1 MRWCA
6 PRCAICSKPCRRVHL
21 STNRLAPIALL
32 VALVL
37 GPPMVAPMVGIA
49 APAGT
54 QPLPSVTC
62 AACIVVD
69 DTGRVLYEKNAGA
82 LRANASTTKMTTA
95 LVVAEEATQGD
106 RVLVSATAAAI
117 GGGGFD
123 LHAGEVFSVEAL
135 LHALLLTSSNEA
147 AVALAEHV
155 SGSERAFVTMMN
167 EYARSI
173 GALDTHFVT
182 AHGLDMPGHGS
193 SARDLATIAAELL
206 AIPRLARIV
215 ARPEVAIESP
225 SGRTLL
231 ENRNLLLESYA
242 GATGVKTGFTA
253 DAGNVLV
260 ASAERA
266 GRRMIAVAMDSVDAT
281 ADAIALLDL
290 GWLLLDRTVLL
301 ARGAQIGA
309 LVFEQGST
317 EVRAAAR
324 VRGALRPADVAI
336 QFIPDPDVRM
346 PVHRGEIVG
355 RVIVTSNGRQ
365 VSSVDAVAADAIQS
379 SEVSWASDV
388 FAGLLRAVGSL
399 VGEL

>member
-1 MRWCA
+1 MRWSA
-6 PRCAICSKPCRRVHL
+6 PRCAICSKSCRRVHL
-21 STNRLAPIALL
+21 STNRLASVALL
-32 VALVL
+32 VTLVL
-37 GPPMVAPMVGIA
+37 GNSFFLGVARVGA
-49 APAGT
+49 RPHPA
-54 QPLPSVTC
+54 VTC

-69 DTGRVLYEKNAGA
+69 DTDRVLYAKNAGM

-95 LVVAEEATQGD
+95 LVVASEASPGD
-106 RVLVSATAAAI
+106 RVLVSATAANI

-123 LHAGEVFSVEAL
+123 LHAGEIFSVEAL
-135 LHALLLTSSNEA
+135 LNALLLTSSNEA

-155 SGSERAFVTMMN
+155 AGSEAAFVDSMN
-167 EYARSI
+167 DHARSI

-206 AIPRLARIV
+206 AVPRLARIV
-215 ARPEVAIESP
+215 VRTEVAIEAP
-225 SGRTLL
+225 SGRSVL

-260 ASAERA
+260 ASAERD
-266 GRRMIAVAMDSVDAT
+266 GRRLIAVAMDSVDAT
-281 ADAIALLDL
+281 ADARALLDL

-301 ARGAQIGA
+301 ARGAQVGA

-317 EVRAAAR
+317 EVRAASR
-324 VRGALRPADVAI
+324 VQGSLRPAGVAI
-336 QFIPDPDVRM
+336 EFVPDPGVHI
-346 PVHRGEIVG
+346 PVHRGEVVG
-355 RVIVTSNGRQ
+355 RVIVTSNGRL
-365 VSSVDAVAADAIQS
+365 VSSVDAVAADAIQPS
-379 SEVSWASDV
+379 AASWASDV

-399 VGEL
+399 VGEP

>member
-1 MRWCA
+1 M
-6 PRCAICSKPCRRVHL
+6 
-21 STNRLAPIALL
+21 STNRLALIALL
-32 VALVL
+32 VALVV
-37 GPPMVAPMVGIA
+37 GPVGPLVGGA
-49 APAGT
+49 SGA
-54 QPLPSVTC
+54 QPHPSVTC

-69 DTGRVLYEKNAGA
+69 DTGRVLYQKNGGA
-82 LRANASTTKMTTA
+82 IRANASTTKMTTA
-95 LVVAEEATQGD
+95 LVVAEELAPDD

-117 GGGGFD
+117 GGGGLD

-135 LHALLLTSSNEA
+135 MHALLLTSSNEA

-155 SGSERAFVTMMN
+155 AGSEETFVERMN
-167 EYARSI
+167 DYARAI
-173 GALDTHFVT
+173 GALDTRFVT
-182 AHGLDMPGHGS
+182 AHGLDMPGHVS

-206 AIPRLARIV
+206 AVPRLARIV
-215 ARPEVAIESP
+215 ARTDVAIASP
-225 SGRTLL
+225 SGRTVL
-231 ENRNLLLESYA
+231 ENRNLLLESYP

-266 GRRMIAVAMDSVDAT
+266 GRRLIAVAMDSVDAT

-290 GWLLLDRTVLL
+290 GWVLLDRTVLL
-301 ARGAQIGA
+301 ARGAQVGA
-309 LVFEQGST
+309 LVFEPGST

-324 VRGALRPADVAI
+324 VRGSLLPADVAVE
-336 QFIPDPDVRM
+336 FVPDPDVRM

-365 VSSVDAVAADAIQS
+365 VSSVDAVAADAIQPPV
-379 SEVSWASDV
+379 VSWASDV

-399 VGEL
+399 VGEP

>member
-1 MRWCA
+1 
-6 PRCAICSKPCRRVHL
+6 
-21 STNRLAPIALL
+21 
-32 VALVL
+32 
-37 GPPMVAPMVGIA
+37 
-49 APAGT
+49 
-54 QPLPSVTC
+54 
-62 AACIVVD
+62 VD
-69 DTGRVLYEKNAGA
+69 DTRRVLYEKNAGA
-82 LRANASTTKMTTA
+82 VRANASTTKMATA
-95 LVVAEEATQGD
+95 LVVASEVPPDD
-106 RVLVSATAAAI
+106 RVLVSATAATI
-117 GGGGFD
+117 GGGGLD

-155 SGSERAFVTMMN
+155 SGSERAFVDMMN
-167 EYARSI
+167 EYSRSI

-206 AIPRLARIV
+206 DVERLARIV
-215 ARPEVAIESP
+215 ARTEVAIDAP

-231 ENRNLLLESYA
+231 ENRNLLLESYP

-266 GRRMIAVAMDSVDAT
+266 GRRVIAVAMDSVDAT

-290 GWLLLDRTVLL
+290 GWLLLERTVLL
-301 ARGAQIGA
+301 ARGAQVGA

-317 EVRAAAR
+317 EVRAASR
-324 VRGALRPADVAI
+324 VRGSLRPADVAI
-336 QFIPDPDVRM
+336 EFIPDPNVRM
-346 PVHRGEIVG
+346 PVYRGEIVG
-355 RVIVTSNGRQ
+355 RVIVISNGRQ
-365 VSSVDAVAADAIQS
+365 VTSVDAVAADAIQP
-379 SEVSWASDV
+379 SEASWASDV

-399 VGEL
+399 VGEP

>member
-1 MRWCA
+1 M
-6 PRCAICSKPCRRVHL
+6 
-21 STNRLAPIALL
+21 STNRLAPVALL

-37 GPPMVAPMVGIA
+37 GGTVLGGI
-49 APAGT
+49 APAGAR
-54 QPLPSVTC
+54 PHPSVTC

-69 DTGRVLYEKNAGA
+69 DTGRVLYETNAGVI
-82 LRANASTTKMTTA
+82 RANASTTKMTTA
-95 LVVAEEATQGD
+95 LVAAEQARPDD

-123 LHAGEVFSVEAL
+123 LHEGEIFSVEAL

-155 SGSERAFVTMMN
+155 AGSEAAFVETMN
-167 EYARSI
+167 DYARSI
-173 GALDTHFVT
+173 GALDTRFVT

-206 AIPRLARIV
+206 AVPRLARIV
-215 ARPEVAIESP
+215 ARTEVAIAAP
-225 SGRTLL
+225 TGRTLL
-231 ENRNLLLESYA
+231 ENRNLLLESYV

-266 GRRMIAVAMDSVDAT
+266 GRRLIAVAMDSVDAT

-301 ARGAQIGA
+301 ARGAEVGA
-309 LVFEQGST
+309 LVFEQGSI

-324 VRGALRPADVAI
+324 VRGSLRPADIEIEFV
-336 QFIPDPDVRM
+336 PDASVRI
-346 PVHRGEIVG
+346 PVHRGAIVG
-355 RVIVTSNGRQ
+355 RVIVTSNGRL
-365 VSSVDAVAADAIQS
+365 VSSVDAVAADAIQLPAG
-379 SEVSWASDV
+379 SWASDV

-399 VGEL
+399 VGEP

>member
-1 MRWCA
+1 
-6 PRCAICSKPCRRVHL
+6 
-21 STNRLAPIALL
+21 
-32 VALVL
+32 
-37 GPPMVAPMVGIA
+37 MVGIA
-49 APAGT
+49 TPAGA
-54 QPLPSVTC
+54 QPQPPVTC

-69 DTGRVLYEKNAGA
+69 DTGRVLYAKNAGA
-82 LRANASTTKMTTA
+82 IRANASTTKMTTA
-95 LVVAEEATQGD
+95 LVVADELAPDD
-106 RVLVSATAAAI
+106 RVLVSPTAATI
-117 GGGGFD
+117 GGGGLD

-155 SGSERAFVTMMN
+155 AGTEAAFVDTMN
-167 EYARSI
+167 DYARSI

-206 AIPRLARIV
+206 DVDRLARIV
-215 ARPEVAIESP
+215 ARTEVAIDSP
-225 SGRTLL
+225 SGRTLI
-231 ENRNLLLESYA
+231 ENRNLLLESYP

-260 ASAERA
+260 ASADRA
-266 GRRMIAVAMDSVDAT
+266 GRRLIAVAMDSVDAT
-281 ADAIALLDL
+281 ADAVALLDL

-301 ARGAQIGA
+301 ARGAEVGA

-324 VRGALRPADVAI
+324 VRGSLRPADVAI
-336 QFIPDPDVRM
+336 EFVPATDVRM
-346 PVHRGEIVG
+346 PVHRGEVVG
-355 RVIVTSNGRQ
+355 RVIVTSNGRH
-365 VSSVDAVAADAIQS
+365 VSSVDAVAADAIQPPAG
-379 SEVSWASDV
+379 SWASDV

-399 VGEL
+399 VGEP